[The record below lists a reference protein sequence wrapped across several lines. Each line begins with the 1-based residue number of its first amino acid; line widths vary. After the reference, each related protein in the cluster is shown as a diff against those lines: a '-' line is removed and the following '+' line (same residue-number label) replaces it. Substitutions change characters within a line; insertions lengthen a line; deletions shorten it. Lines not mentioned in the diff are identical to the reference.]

1 MLELALLLPVL
12 LLLIAGIVEI
22 VAYTIDYMAVLDASR
37 EAARY
42 GTSLDPDLTSYHA
55 LDMRSCTDDSFCD
68 CDESKG
74 KCNAFPNVRPPGFE
88 DGDMPPEDLVE
99 ICDKGNTTNF
109 YYELGCLVV
118 QNLPVGY
125 LDPSVGDDV
134 VISVIGVESGGD
146 GDGNPF
152 GITHRWPLSGA
163 YDPNDPEGSGDKHL
177 NDWEYHFPGDCWS
190 LYGAETSIFDNAVIL
205 DRLEETAPDT
215 GFVIVEVF
223 HAHAH
228 FTGFF
233 TIGQFIPNPLGA
245 WAYTV
250 FPVPAAEPED

>member
-1 MLELALLLPVL
+1 MQRSRSSTARERGRKFSRRGQSMLELALLLPVL

-118 QNLPVGY
+118 QWVTSTG
-125 LDPSVGDDV
+125 PSVTRSSSVSSASRAAATGTV
-134 VISVIGVESGGD
+134 TPLALRIVGRSLAPTILTTLRGPVI
-146 GDGNPF
+146 N
-152 GITHRWPLSGA
+152 T
-163 YDPNDPEGSGDKHL
+163 
-177 NDWEYHFPGDCWS
+177 
-190 LYGAETSIFDNAVIL
+190 
-205 DRLEETAPDT
+205 
-215 GFVIVEVF
+215 
-223 HAHAH
+223 
-228 FTGFF
+228 
-233 TIGQFIPNPLGA
+233 
-245 WAYTV
+245 
-250 FPVPAAEPED
+250 